1 MKPASS
7 MHERFT
13 ALTAPSAS
21 AGESRAAAWYDAEA
35 FEILQRVTGLA
46 KSDEFR
52 RKEHDLGALFA
63 RLTVLECRVL
73 HKRLSNPAPDDQLAS
88 AFSRLV
94 LERRGRLLMYLADAR
109 RREALGSVARL
120 A

>member
-35 FEILQRVTGLA
+35 YEILQRVTGLA

-63 RLTVLECRVL
+63 RLTVLESRVL
-73 HKRLSNPAPDDQLAS
+73 HKRRSNPRRTISSRAHFRGSLPNDAPDC
-88 AFSRLV
+88 
-94 LERRGRLLMYLADAR
+94 
-109 RREALGSVARL
+109 
-120 A
+120 